1 MRRHIK
7 DMINDMGIVVLYG
20 PLEAKGM
27 YVDDYRAIILDN
39 NLSEEEEEMV
49 LLHELGHAARQ
60 SGEMNLYH
68 RTRTMQAKAEAEA
81 EKFMVAEEVETYLI
95 ENDLDCKSIN
105 PVVFLENRHLSLR
118 YAPVVEKILSEI

>member
-39 NLSEEEEEMV
+39 NLSE
-49 LLHELGHAARQ
+49 
-60 SGEMNLYH
+60 
-68 RTRTMQAKAEAEA
+68 
-81 EKFMVAEEVETYLI
+81 
-95 ENDLDCKSIN
+95 
-105 PVVFLENRHLSLR
+105 
-118 YAPVVEKILSEI
+118 

>member
-1 MRRHIK
+1 MRQHIK
-7 DMINDMGIVVLYG
+7 DMIDDMGIVVLYG

-27 YVDDYRAIILDN
+27 YVDDCRAIILDN

-81 EKFMVAEEVETYLI
+81 EKFMVAEEVRSYIHEYGT
-95 ENDLDCKSIN
+95 DDFSA
-105 PVVFLENRHLSLR
+105 VSFLENNGLPTNFETFVKRML
-118 YAPVVEKILSEI
+118 A

>member
-49 LLHELGHAARQ
+49 LLHGRRR
-60 SGEMNLYH
+60 GRNLFDGK
-68 RTRTMQAKAEAEA
+68 R
-81 EKFMVAEEVETYLI
+81 FGL
-95 ENDLDCKSIN
+95 
-105 PVVFLENRHLSLR
+105 
-118 YAPVVEKILSEI
+118 